1 VTGLE
6 HIMHDQF
13 IPIETGSIK
22 RKVIQVD
29 KFGETACGGKNG
41 EAQYS
46 PLAPPRLK
54 NHIWT

>member
-1 VTGLE
+1 
-6 HIMHDQF
+6 MHDQF